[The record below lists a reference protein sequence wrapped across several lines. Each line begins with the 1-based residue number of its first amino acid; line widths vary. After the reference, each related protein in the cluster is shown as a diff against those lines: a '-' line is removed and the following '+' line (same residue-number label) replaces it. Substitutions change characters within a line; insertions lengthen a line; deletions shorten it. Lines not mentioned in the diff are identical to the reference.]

1 MGSRAGQAARPAHH
15 PGDRERGRTG
25 ASTRQLHEQPH
36 PPLPQAQGRAAMSF
50 EEQLG
55 QLKTRPGFVA
65 ALDQSGGSTPGA
77 LRAYGI
83 KEGAWFNDEEM
94 FALVHQM
101 RTRIITSPS
110 FTGERILAAIL
121 FENTM
126 DRDIEGRPTADY
138 LWNVKRIV
146 PLLKVDK
153 GLAEERNGVQLMKP
167 MPELGALLDRA
178 KAKRMFGTKMRSV
191 VKQADAA
198 GIQDVVTQQFEAARQ
213 IVAAGFVPIVEP
225 EVDIHCPEKAEAEE
239 LLKAAIREELDRLA
253 ADQLVMLK
261 LTLPEKDDLYAEFV
275 KHPRVVRVVALSGG
289 YTREEGNGR
298 LRRNHGVVASFSRAL
313 VEGLSAQQSDAE
325 YNALLD
331 ASIQSI
337 FEASTT

>member
-1 MGSRAGQAARPAHH
+1 MGH
-15 PGDRERGRTG
+15 
-25 ASTRQLHEQPH
+25 
-36 PPLPQAQGRAAMSF
+36 F
-50 EEQLG
+50 EEQL
-55 QLKTRPGFVA
+55 QKMKSQPGFIA

-83 KEGAWFNDEEM
+83 KDSAWAGEEQM
-94 FALVHQM
+94 FTLVHQM
-101 RTRIITSPS
+101 RTRIITSPA
-110 FTGERILAAIL
+110 FTGERILGAIL

-126 DRDIEGRPTADY
+126 DRSIEGQPTGDY

-153 GLAEERNGVQLMKP
+153 GLAEEKNGVQLMKP
-167 MPELGALLDRA
+167 MPELGALLERA

-198 GIQDVVTQQFEAARQ
+198 GIEDVVTQQFEVARQ
-213 IVAAGFVPIVEP
+213 ISAAGFVPIVEP

-239 LLKAAIREELDRLA
+239 LLEAAVREELDRLA
-253 ADQLVMLK
+253 ANQLVMLK

-289 YTREEGNGR
+289 YTREEGNRR

-325 YNALLD
+325 YNAMLD

-337 FEASTT
+337 FEASKT